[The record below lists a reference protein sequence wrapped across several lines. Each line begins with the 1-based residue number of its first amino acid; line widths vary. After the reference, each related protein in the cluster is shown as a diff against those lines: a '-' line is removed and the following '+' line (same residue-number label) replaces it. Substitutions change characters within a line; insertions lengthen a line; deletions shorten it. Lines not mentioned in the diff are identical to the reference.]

1 MLIFERD
8 MAIDMGT
15 SETLVYA
22 QDSGLV
28 LREPTV
34 VAVDKFSGEML
45 KTGQEAEKMLGRT
58 PANIVSI
65 HPIQSG
71 VINDYD
77 MTAQM
82 LREYINRN
90 TSFSLFKP
98 RVLMCVPSS
107 ISGVEERA
115 ICDAVIEAGARK
127 VYLLETAVATA
138 MGAGIDISLPDG
150 HMVIDIGS
158 GTTEVA
164 VISMGG
170 VVECESIKTAGDAF
184 DDSIVRYVRRKYNL
198 IIGQRTAE
206 ELKCSIGCVMKRP
219 SDSVDEIKGRDVVT
233 GLPKVIKIHSSE
245 LLEVFSEPVVSIME
259 AVHNTL
265 ERTPPELVGDL
276 SANGIVMSGGGSLLF
291 GLDQLIERSTG
302 IRTVVVD
309 DAVSCAAYGAGKML
323 KHLNDM
329 PEGMVNFARKRQ
341 LKK

>member
-170 VVECESIKTAGDAF
+170 VV
-184 DDSIVRYVRRKYNL
+184 
-198 IIGQRTAE
+198 
-206 ELKCSIGCVMKRP
+206 
-219 SDSVDEIKGRDVVT
+219 
-233 GLPKVIKIHSSE
+233 
-245 LLEVFSEPVVSIME
+245 
-259 AVHNTL
+259 
-265 ERTPPELVGDL
+265 
-276 SANGIVMSGGGSLLF
+276 
-291 GLDQLIERSTG
+291 
-302 IRTVVVD
+302 
-309 DAVSCAAYGAGKML
+309 
-323 KHLNDM
+323 
-329 PEGMVNFARKRQ
+329 
-341 LKK
+341 

>member
-219 SDSVDEIKGRDVVT
+219 TDSVDEIKGRDVVT

-245 LLEVFSEPVVSIME
+245 LLEVFREPVVSIME

-329 PEGMVNFARKRQ
+329 PERMVNFARKRQ